1 MKQSS
6 SGRKF
11 GWRVPEWADAVG
23 VSRSSIFELIR
34 DSRIKSVK
42 FGSSRIII
50 THPEDFLSELS
61 GGEGA
66 P

>member
-1 MKQSS
+1 M
-6 SGRKF
+6 GRCGRREPVF
-11 GWRVPEWADAVG
+11 A
-23 VSRSSIFELIR
+23 IFELIR
-34 DSRIKSVK
+34 DSTIKSVK